1 MPSRK
6 HMHFSF
12 SWLKLTYYG
21 IYEWRGKSSVFRIG
35 LLGVILETSLKVF
48 CFFFFSSSRVE
59 NKTA

>member
-21 IYEWRGKSSVFRIG
+21 IYEWRGKSSCLSNWIIGSYFRNQ
-35 LLGVILETSLKVF
+35 LESFV
-48 CFFFFSSSRVE
+48 FFFF
-59 NKTA
+59 

>member
-21 IYEWRGKSSVFRIG
+21 IYEWRGKSSFN
-35 LLGVILETSLKVF
+35 LDYWELF
-48 CFFFFSSSRVE
+48 
-59 NKTA
+59 